1 MGIQISEDKLSP
13 RAQAALRNAKSKS
26 QFLRDAIEFYVSRD
40 MDSMNTL
47 LSELMEE
54 IKALRKML
62 SSSQQIIAAYN
73 ESAASSN
80 ADSGSVKAILKYENC
95 TRVQGISNIPSDSA
109 LSQKEKEAERLLD
122 ESIIN
127 ILEL

>member
-80 ADSGSVKAILKYENC
+80 ADSGSVKAILKNENG

>member
-1 MGIQISEDKLSP
+1 MGIQISEHKLSP

-54 IKALRKML
+54 IKALSKML

-80 ADSGSVKAILKYENC
+80 ADPGSVKAILKNENG

-122 ESIIN
+122 ASIIN

>member
-80 ADSGSVKAILKYENC
+80 ADSGSVKAILKNENG
-95 TRVQGISNIPSDSA
+95 TRVQGISNIPNDSA